1 MSTLA
6 PAFQAVPE
14 YMQDETEHRRKLARA
29 SNQHLLGKMNAF
41 IDFTL
46 ATNAGSSA
54 LIDPRIGYYTTILYM
69 PLTAHA
75 SAEIGNGTIFIAQAT
90 MQSGQALIT
99 HANNAQT
106 DRTFRFLLIG

>member
-14 YMQDETEHRRKLARA
+14 YLQDEKEHRRKLARA

-46 ATNAGSSA
+46 VANASSST
-54 LIDPRIGYYTTILYM
+54 LIDPRISYYTTILYM
-69 PLTAHA
+69 PMTANA
-75 SAEIGNGTIFIAQAT
+75 SAEIGNGTIYIAQAT
-90 MQSGQALIT
+90 MQSGQAIVT

-106 DRTFRFLLIG
+106 DRSFRFLLIG